1 MYHFT
6 ILSVQVA
13 LNTFTMLYGH
23 YHYLFPEPFHHP
35 EFKFCTYSSLSRTQT
50 TIFSVSMNLPILVTS
65 HKWNH
70 TVFVLLCLA
79 YLTCHNVSC
88 FIRVVACVHK
98 VLLEHSQAHLFTCYL
113 WLCLHYNG
121 RTQQLWQ
128 RLYHLQGLRYL
139 LYDPIQKKSKLLVQ
153 IQES

>member
-13 LNTFTMLYGH
+13 LNACTILYSH
-23 YHYLFPEPFHHP
+23 YHYFLNFFIIPYLNSVPIPPFPEPRQR
-35 EFKFCTYSSLSRTQT
+35 LL
-50 TIFSVSMNLPILVTS
+50 FSFSMNLPILVTS
-65 HKWNH
+65 YKWNR

-88 FIRVVACVHK
+88 FIHVVACLHK

-113 WLCLHYNG
+113 WPCLHYSG
-121 RTQQLWQ
+121 RT
-128 RLYHLQGLRYL
+128 
-139 LYDPIQKKSKLLVQ
+139 
-153 IQES
+153 E